1 MKSLNIIKSL
11 FVAVV
16 MLLAFAM
23 SAQNN
28 MKEITEVA
36 NKGKQD
42 LLEVLKSGRD
52 LNLGVSA
59 EELEGA
65 SAGTPVKRQVLQFDA
80 LMKLDSNSR
89 LSDIVDKEA
98 SMTSIV
104 PFVKGSEVVTVVEV
118 AEAKGELRLAGLG
131 GMSLSSDLSAVMR
144 ASGSK
149 NITAYEVPNLQ
160 TMIYAVGEDK
170 GVKYYTS
177 FQGNSIRQAVPASL
191 LLPAVQAAA
200 ERFQKEYGSVL
211 QKEQLVR

>member
-11 FVAVV
+11 FVAVAL
-16 MLLAFAM
+16 LLAFTM

-89 LSDIVDKEA
+89 LSDMVDKEA

-170 GVKYYTS
+170 GLKYYTS

-200 ERFQKEYGSVL
+200 ERFQKEYGSAL

>member
-89 LSDIVDKEA
+89 LSDMVDKEA

>member
-11 FVAVV
+11 FVAVAL
-16 MLLAFAM
+16 LLAFAM

-200 ERFQKEYGSVL
+200 ERFQKEYGSAL

>member
-16 MLLAFAM
+16 MLLAFTM

-28 MKEITEVA
+28 MKEIAEVV

>member
-11 FVAVV
+11 FVAVAL
-16 MLLAFAM
+16 LLAFTM

>member
-11 FVAVV
+11 FVSVAL
-16 MLLAFAM
+16 LLAFTM

-28 MKEITEVA
+28 MKEITEVV

-89 LSDIVDKEA
+89 LSDMVDKEA

-200 ERFQKEYGSVL
+200 ERFQKEYGSAL

>member
-11 FVAVV
+11 FVVV
-16 MLLAFAM
+16 ALLLAFTM

>member
-16 MLLAFAM
+16 MLLAFTM

-211 QKEQLVR
+211 KKEQLVR

>member
-28 MKEITEVA
+28 MKEIAEVA

>member
-16 MLLAFAM
+16 MLLAFTM

-65 SAGTPVKRQVLQFDA
+65 SAGTPVKRQVLKFDA

>member
-11 FVAVV
+11 FVAVAL
-16 MLLAFAM
+16 LLAFTM

-200 ERFQKEYGSVL
+200 ERFQKEYGSAL

>member
-59 EELEGA
+59 EELEGT

>member
-11 FVAVV
+11 FVAVAL
-16 MLLAFAM
+16 LLAFAM

-80 LMKLDSNSR
+80 FMKLDSNSR

>member
-16 MLLAFAM
+16 MLLAFTM

>member
-16 MLLAFAM
+16 VLLAFTM

-89 LSDIVDKEA
+89 LSDMVDKEA